1 MIFFRKFLFGWTTNP
16 ELGNSIAMTTL
27 PLPSLIV
34 INATNYLHHIP
45 EEHLEILSPDSLA
58 DFLDRVQL
66 NEIEVRTLLND
77 CGLETVFYFCVFVH

>member
-1 MIFFRKFLFGWTTNP
+1 
-16 ELGNSIAMTTL
+16 MTTL

-77 CGLETVFYFCVFVH
+77 DGLETVFYFCVFFH